1 MFERPTSTRSLMG
14 LPVVATR
21 RPLEGGT
28 LLADFLGESNL
39 LTRTRKL
46 ERRADEMDT
55 VVLSSTAA
63 EQVYTRRRGALFLAG
78 WGQSS
83 VPASQTNVTLSRF
96 GSSLH
101 GPLVLPFAGS
111 VTALMVCVSS
121 QQTAGS
127 LTVKVYISGSASGM
141 EAVIDSEN
149 RLTVEETASRGT
161 YEFDA
166 GEPITVRISTT
177 GWSPTSADAYVMLEV
192 SGE

>member
-1 MFERPTSTRSLMG
+1 MFSRPTLARPAMG
-14 LPVVATR
+14 LPVITTR

-46 ERRADEMDT
+46 EQRANEMDT

-63 EQVYTRRRGALFLAG
+63 DQVYTRRRGALFFAG
-78 WGQSS
+78 WGQAS
-83 VPASQTNVTLSRF
+83 VPASQTNVILSRF

-101 GPLVLPFAGS
+101 GTLALPFAGS

-127 LTVKVYISGSASGM
+127 LTVRVYISGAASGM

-149 RLTVEETASRGT
+149 RLTVEETASKGN
-161 YEFDA
+161 YGFDA
-166 GEPITVRISTT
+166 GELITLRISTT
-177 GWSPTSADAYVMLEV
+177 SWAPTSADAFVMLEV